1 MMCFLYSIEENF
13 LNATSYCQII
23 QRGNNIRCLDNL
35 GIERNMLILLI
46 CYNFSVY
53 EGIITSVQ
61 NTTENINSPE
71 MFFHPF
77 SAFLNTNGAEKW
89 KQICHC
95 LISLS
100 ILHSL
105 GTSKAEFTS
114 KLDIHSEAFQSC
126 CHKESGKSRTSLVV
140 SFYFSPLANQHN
152 SYRALPP
159 PL

>member
-89 KQICHC
+89 KQIDP
-95 LISLS
+95 SPSYWKPS
-100 ILHSL
+100 ILAPAHFFHTFILVL
-105 GTSKAEFTS
+105 GVGFISKTSNIICKTQC
-114 KLDIHSEAFQSC
+114 KMKMRGH
-126 CHKESGKSRTSLVV
+126 LVKK
-140 SFYFSPLANQHN
+140 
-152 SYRALPP
+152 
-159 PL
+159 